1 MVNQWRYIKNNPD
14 YNCYDYFLKWTEEF
28 PDYNLLSRFGLE
40 VKHSEFVHQID
51 CLAAYFENELGLKRG
66 DVYTILLPTCP
77 QSFVAFYALN
87 KIGVIISF
95 VHPLSPPETL
105 KELMVESGSKGIML
119 LNILA
124 AKYVPVIN
132 ELGVPAIICK
142 NADYAAPV
150 RKIGIKVFDAIA
162 GRKANKIKKRD
173 TYARAIKKYPP
184 SKTQLNNGQDVA
196 VYLNGGGTTG
206 KSKTIKLTSFA
217 LNEIVDKV
225 VKIDG
230 GKYYIEDLGVEST
243 IVVLPLFHAFG
254 LAVAMHMPIC
264 QGGRMLTMMN
274 FNAKRYNAMSRK
286 NKIVF
291 AVGIPVMFRK
301 LMHEKNFDGEYLKHL
316 RFLFCGGDDVNES
329 FLDEFNS
336 YLEKWGAR
344 AKLFRGY
351 GLTEVASA
359 CSTNTFEHFRRN
371 SIGKPLDGITME
383 IWDDEGNRVPNGT
396 IGEIVITGTTV
407 MEGYLDK
414 DRTENLGVYIDE
426 NGTRWIRSGDLGYM
440 DDDGFVF
447 FSGRKKRIIIISG
460 YNVYPNDVERKVEE
474 LPFIR
479 EVCAVQGFVDCKP
492 IVRLYVSFIGSDYDV
507 EDYKRQIMERC
518 QQGLPAY
525 SRPREIV
532 VMKELPRTHMKK
544 IDFVSLT
551 ETMPKAQ

>member
-291 AVGIPVMFRK
+291 AVGIP
-301 LMHEKNFDGEYLKHL
+301 L
-316 RFLFCGGDDVNES
+316 CSES
-329 FLDEFNS
+329 
-336 YLEKWGAR
+336 
-344 AKLFRGY
+344 
-351 GLTEVASA
+351 
-359 CSTNTFEHFRRN
+359 
-371 SIGKPLDGITME
+371 
-383 IWDDEGNRVPNGT
+383 
-396 IGEIVITGTTV
+396 
-407 MEGYLDK
+407 
-414 DRTENLGVYIDE
+414 
-426 NGTRWIRSGDLGYM
+426 
-440 DDDGFVF
+440 
-447 FSGRKKRIIIISG
+447 
-460 YNVYPNDVERKVEE
+460 
-474 LPFIR
+474 
-479 EVCAVQGFVDCKP
+479 
-492 IVRLYVSFIGSDYDV
+492 
-507 EDYKRQIMERC
+507 
-518 QQGLPAY
+518 
-525 SRPREIV
+525 
-532 VMKELPRTHMKK
+532 
-544 IDFVSLT
+544 
-551 ETMPKAQ
+551 